1 MDSSALLNQQPDLNT
16 ESNQIE
22 KHTSDN
28 FIIQAA
34 LWRNITMEFSRND
47 TVQKYGVKFFNLKLH
62 FIHVNHHQ
70 VSKISAVY
78 EVKQFVVVK
87 NETDP
92 VTNEVI
98 LC

>member
-1 MDSSALLNQQPDLNT
+1 MNHQP

-22 KHTSDN
+22 KHQYDD

-47 TVQKYGVKFFNLKLH
+47 TVQKYGVQFYCLKLH
-62 FIHVNHHQ
+62 FIYMNHHQ
-70 VSKISAVY
+70 VSKIGAVY

-92 VTNEVI
+92 VTNEVMFYQ
-98 LC
+98 